1 MIKKFN
7 EYYSSNNNLNNLL
20 KSIEK
25 FKINVDEYD
34 DNVHGEDNNIEWLD
48 FNKKE
53 REIILFSSGLF
64 IDKDKKNI
72 IYFYNKSNNISLSI
86 CFIKKYDDYY
96 YIMLYFIKQGV
107 LIYSENYHYRLD
119 QIGELKYFI
128 KCLKQYLIDDNIKE
142 SYNSKDSDEWEE
154 REYNSKRYD
163 NIVNCYI
170 EIWNQMKKYKIS
182 KEEYRSSLYY
192 INNGEYEP
200 KKWLRLNNKEEKF
213 INKNDIQYYKDVID
227 ENKIF
232 YTIFNDV
239 ILIDIVKREDDYY
252 YVMINKTGSSPHYYK
267 LDQLSELKIF
277 SNYFNS
283 FKKKIE

>member
-107 LIYSENYHYRLD
+107 LIYSENYHY
-119 QIGELKYFI
+119 
-128 KCLKQYLIDDNIKE
+128 
-142 SYNSKDSDEWEE
+142 S
-154 REYNSKRYD
+154 
-163 NIVNCYI
+163 
-170 EIWNQMKKYKIS
+170 
-182 KEEYRSSLYY
+182 
-192 INNGEYEP
+192 
-200 KKWLRLNNKEEKF
+200 
-213 INKNDIQYYKDVID
+213 
-227 ENKIF
+227 
-232 YTIFNDV
+232 
-239 ILIDIVKREDDYY
+239 
-252 YVMINKTGSSPHYYK
+252 
-267 LDQLSELKIF
+267 
-277 SNYFNS
+277 
-283 FKKKIE
+283 